1 MRKILLGILVAA
13 LLVLFAAMVI
23 SGVSIG
29 NFTIGRSIQEIIA
42 QNDDLDTSI
51 ATLST
56 KIDTNYKTA
65 RTDLDT
71 SFTKLQTE
79 KKNYQDMIA
88 FSTPEE
94 LMAANQ
100 TEEYKL
106 DYLWT
111 NIGRYATNNEL
122 IMKADLSYGTSG
134 VSNQYNISIT
144 VIGEYLSVSE
154 FVYAI
159 EKDPKLGFRIEEF
172 AIIPYSEQALQ
183 ATFIM
188 KNVAIDPASLSNSG
202 LVSSG
207 TVTTNTDNQ
216 ANNVGNTNTQNRAAS
231 NNNTN
236 NTVKANNTNNT
247 NNTNTNTSNR

>member
-1 MRKILLGILVAA
+1 MRKILLGLLVAA
-13 LLVLFAAMVI
+13 LLVLFGAMVI
-23 SGVSIG
+23 SGVSVG
-29 NFTIGRSIQEIIA
+29 NFTIGRSIQEIIT

-56 KIDTNYKTA
+56 KIDTNYKNA

-111 NIGRYATNNEL
+111 NIGRYATSNEL

-144 VIGEYLSVSE
+144 VIGEYLSISE

-172 AIIPYSEQALQ
+172 AIIPYSEKALQ

-188 KNVAIDPASLSNSG
+188 KNIAIDPASLSNSG

-216 ANNVGNTNTQNRAAS
+216 ANTTGNTNTQNKAGTG
-231 NNNTN
+231 NNTN
-236 NTVKANNTNNT
+236 NAGNRNNTNNR
-247 NNTNTNTSNR
+247 NTNTNTSSR